1 MKTACFGAIYTIGTE
16 PGCPNSPI
24 LSMAKGIESVAK
36 GDIVF
41 IGGTGTDALPALAA
55 LKDNHPRFDF
65 SRVKER
71 TEQAPILNP
80 DKAPQVQ
87 LYTLG
92 AIGYL
97 SPSLNEVLEFA
108 VEGADLL
115 CIDFWCEREW
125 IRALTELKKDTGC
138 RIAWHISWARST
150 ADMAAAAECADIL
163 ILSSAEAGKLNA
175 CSSATQEQLIVL
187 QEETEDAYLQAGI
200 RLAALI
206 REPSS

>member
-1 MKTACFGAIYTIGTE
+1 MKTVCCGAIYTIGAE
-16 PGCPNSPI
+16 SGCPNSPI
-24 LSMAKGIESVAK
+24 LSMAKGIEAATK

-41 IGGTGTDALPALAA
+41 VGGTGTDVLPALAE
-55 LKDNHPRFDF
+55 LKDSHPRFDF

-71 TEQAPILNP
+71 TEQAPLLNP
-80 DKAPQVQ
+80 DRAPEVQ

-97 SPSLNEVLEFA
+97 SPALNEVLEFA

-125 IRALTELKKDTGC
+125 IRALTELKRNTGC
-138 RIAWHISWARST
+138 RIAWHIPWARSP

-163 ILSSAEAGKLNA
+163 ILSAAEAVKLNA
-175 CSSATQEQLIVL
+175 CPSVVQERLIVL

-200 RLAALI
+200 CLAALT
-206 REPSS
+206 REPGL